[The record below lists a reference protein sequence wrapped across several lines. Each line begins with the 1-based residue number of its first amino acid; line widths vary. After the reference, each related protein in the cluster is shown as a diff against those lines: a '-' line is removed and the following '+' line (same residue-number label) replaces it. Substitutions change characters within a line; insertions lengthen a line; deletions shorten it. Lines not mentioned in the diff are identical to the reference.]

1 MFIGRGAMPVHNTRR
16 RVVWRS
22 TREELY
28 HCLAA
33 NLRAAASLFRRE
45 DLPPRMTVPI
55 GPSAGFKT
63 EAKGA
68 HVG

>member
-1 MFIGRGAMPVHNTRR
+1 MFIGRGAMPVHNTRC
-16 RVVWRS
+16 RVVWRT

-28 HCLAA
+28 HCFAT
-33 NLRAAASLFRRE
+33 NLRTAASLFRSE

-55 GPSAGFKT
+55 RPSSGFKT